1 MVGRYIFAS
10 ILFLLLDAFFLKMNE
25 RMFHNQ
31 VITVQRV
38 ILQPNYYAIMMTYV
52 LLLITLCYFI
62 LRTHKSVGEAFLLG
76 FLMYGVFEFTNM
88 SIFKKWE
95 LQTALIDTMWGGL
108 LFALVT
114 QGTYTY
120 FSKK

>member
-1 MVGRYIFAS
+1 MIGRYILAS
-10 ILFLLLDAFFLKMNE
+10 ILLLVLDMIFLKWNE
-25 RMFHNQ
+25 RLFHNQ

-52 LLLITLCYFI
+52 LLIFALCYFI
-62 LRTHKSVGEAFLLG
+62 IRTHRNVEEAFLLG
-76 FLMYGVFEFTNM
+76 FLIYGIFECTNM

-95 LQTALIDTMWGGL
+95 LKTAMIDSVWGGT

-114 QGTYTY
+114 QGTYFY
-120 FSKK
+120 FSR

>member
-1 MVGRYIFAS
+1 MLGRYIFAS
-10 ILFLLLDAFFLKMNE
+10 LLFLLLDAFFLKMNE

-38 ILQPNYYAIMMTYV
+38 ILQPNYYAIIMTYI

-62 LRTHKSVGEAFLLG
+62 IRIRRSVGEAFLLG
-76 FLMYGVFEFTNM
+76 CLIYGVFEFTNM

-95 LQTALIDTMWGGL
+95 LQTALIDTLWGGL